1 MASKA
6 ELQAK
11 ADELKKEL
19 AAAEAAAADAPTTPS
34 DPIEL
39 FHELLTAI
47 VSHMGNPPRI
57 ENLLKAFISK
67 GTAEAP
73 TSPAPTPPPEPTPQP
88 ITLPPHSASN

>member
-1 MASKA
+1 MATKA

-19 AAAEAAAADAPTTPS
+19 AAAEAAAADAPTAPT
-34 DPIEL
+34 DPVEL

-57 ENLLKAFISK
+57 ENLLKAFVTMGS
-67 GTAEAP
+67 AAAP
-73 TSPAPTPPPEPTPQP
+73 TSPAPTPQPEPTPQP